1 MSENRNTPLDEF
13 LSDLDAGIL
22 EQQLSAALSD
32 VAEAVIF
39 TGKAGKISVTFNV
52 AQIKNFDQVEIKHS
66 LNISKPTT
74 RGKQSEEVAG
84 ETPMYVH
91 KGGVL
96 KHYPAKQGQLFGEK
110 TK

>member
-22 EQQLSAALSD
+22 EQQLSMALSN
-32 VAEAVIF
+32 VAEAVVF
-39 TGKAGKISVTFNV
+39 TGKAGKISVTFNIS
-52 AQIKNFDQVEIKHS
+52 QIKKFDQVEIKHA
-66 LNISKPTT
+66 LTISKPTP
-74 RGKQSEEVAG
+74 RGKQIEEESS